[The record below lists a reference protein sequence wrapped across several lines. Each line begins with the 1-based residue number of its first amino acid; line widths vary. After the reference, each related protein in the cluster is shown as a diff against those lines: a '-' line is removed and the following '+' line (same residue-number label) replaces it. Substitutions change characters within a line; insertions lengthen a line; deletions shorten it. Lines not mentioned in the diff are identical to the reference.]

1 MLKNI
6 ISLIKIFEKK
16 DKISFFKIQ
25 ILVLIMIIFQ
35 LVSITAFAPFLSIVL
50 NPEIL
55 IQENLITTIFL
66 ISGLDTSNF
75 VFYSGV
81 LLIVI
86 ICISSF
92 LSIKINWILLSFSYR
107 MGMSLSTKL
116 LDFYLSR
123 DYLFH
128 MSNSSSYLMK
138 QVIVEVRRVGD
149 GLITPLIQF
158 VSNCFFVT
166 IVIIVLT
173 IYDTEVTLIGG
184 VILILTFLIIY
195 AITKN
200 QIKRNGENIT
210 KMSLLRSKIS
220 LNSFGAIREIIHRQN
235 RKHFIRKFEKASLSF
250 AKSQAKNSV
259 YSILPKYIVEF
270 LTLEFVF

>member
-1 MLKNI
+1 MIKNI

-35 LVSITAFAPFLSIVL
+35 LLSITSFAPFLSLVL

-55 IQENLITTIFL
+55 SQENLITTIFL
-66 ISGLDTSNF
+66 ISGLDASNF
-75 VFYSGV
+75 IFYSGV
-81 LLIVI
+81 FLIVI

-116 LDFYLSR
+116 LDLYLSR

-166 IVIIVLT
+166 IVI
-173 IYDTEVTLIGG
+173 
-184 VILILTFLIIY
+184 
-195 AITKN
+195 
-200 QIKRNGENIT
+200 
-210 KMSLLRSKIS
+210 
-220 LNSFGAIREIIHRQN
+220 
-235 RKHFIRKFEKASLSF
+235 
-250 AKSQAKNSV
+250 
-259 YSILPKYIVEF
+259 P
-270 LTLEFVF
+270 